1 MEAVVMGRW
10 KIEVEQ
16 PGTPD
21 ARYRA
26 FRPDAPSSLLQLD
39 EREARDLMD
48 ALIEIVKPNGHVA
61 SPAAPGQPRS
71 VTVTRSKNKLRVRTQ
86 ATAIKV
92 PESDALGLFEALAGT
107 LARKP
112 ERAKGRD
119 ASPLPRA
126 ANGRPA
132 AWQCSQCSATGNG
145 AGPEPPAAA
154 GCQDGGTHE
163 WVRGGVI
170 RLAEAVQ
177 QSLPGHTVS
186 IVRDAEAVAAR
197 TTSCRVDSPTGEL
210 VGVAV
215 VTDEGAT
222 TASLDKIEAR
232 ATEVARLLKILR
244 SSGDAARYVE
254 VNERGIRIRLR

>member
-1 MEAVVMGRW
+1 MGRW

-16 PGTPD
+16 PGTPN

-48 ALIEIVKPNGHVA
+48 ALIELVKPNGHVA
-61 SPAAPGQPRS
+61 SPGAAGEPRS
-71 VTVTRSKNKLRVRTQ
+71 VTVMRSKNKLRVRTQ
-86 ATAIKV
+86 ATSVKL
-92 PESDALGLFEALAGT
+92 PEGDALGLFEALAGT
-107 LARKP
+107 LARKSEGKP
-112 ERAKGRD
+112 REA
-119 ASPLPRA
+119 ASKPRA

-132 AWQCSQCSATGNG
+132 AWQCSRCATTGNG

-154 GCQDGGTHE
+154 GCEDGSTHE

-186 IVRDAEAVAAR
+186 IVRDADAAAKH
-197 TTSCRVDSPTGEL
+197 TTSCRVDGPTGDL

-222 TASLDKIEAR
+222 TASLDRIEAR
-232 ATEVARLLKILR
+232 AAEVARLLKVLR
-244 SSGDAARYVE
+244 SSGDVARYVE

>member
-1 MEAVVMGRW
+1 MGRW

-16 PGTPD
+16 AGTPD
-21 ARYRA
+21 VRYRA

-39 EREARDLMD
+39 ERQARDLMD

-61 SPAAPGQPRS
+61 SPATPGEPRS
-71 VTVTRSKNKLRVRTQ
+71 VTVTRTKNKLRVRTQ
-86 ATAIKV
+86 TAQIKV
-92 PESDALGLFEALAGT
+92 PESDAIGLFEALAGT

-112 ERAKGRD
+112 ERAKT
-119 ASPLPRA
+119 APLPRA
-126 ANGRPA
+126 TNGRPA
-132 AWQCSQCSATGNG
+132 AWQCSSCSATGNG
-145 AGPEPPAAA
+145 AGPEPPSAA
-154 GCQDGGTHE
+154 GCQGGGTHE

-186 IVRDAEAVAAR
+186 IVRDAEAIAAR
-197 TTSCRVDSPTGEL
+197 ATSCRVDSPTGEL

-222 TASLDKIEAR
+222 TASLDKIESR